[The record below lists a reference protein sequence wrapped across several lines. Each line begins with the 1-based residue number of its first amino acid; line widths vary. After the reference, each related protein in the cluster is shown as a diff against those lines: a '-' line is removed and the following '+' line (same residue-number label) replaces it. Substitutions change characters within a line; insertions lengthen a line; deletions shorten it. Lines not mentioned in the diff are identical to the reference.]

1 MLVHSAGGPANGGL
15 LEITPEMWHSA
26 FDIHVHAIFYLCR
39 AAIPHMRSR
48 QGGSILLISSTAGK
62 LATPSHIAYQ
72 AVKGA
77 LPHIARGLAREFASD
92 NIRVNCIAPGVI
104 RTRFHQ
110 HMTPEQKT
118 LNLDHRIPLKR
129 EGTPEQVADLM
140 LAVIKNEY
148 ITGDTL
154 TIDGGLSM
162 RIA

>member
-1 MLVHSAGGPANGGL
+1 
-15 LEITPEMWHSA
+15 
-26 FDIHVHAIFYLCR
+26 
-39 AAIPHMRSR
+39 
-48 QGGSILLISSTAGK
+48 
-62 LATPSHIAYQ
+62 
-72 AVKGA
+72 
-77 LPHIARGLAREFASD
+77 
-92 NIRVNCIAPGVI
+92 
-104 RTRFHQ
+104 
-110 HMTPEQKT
+110 MTPEQKT